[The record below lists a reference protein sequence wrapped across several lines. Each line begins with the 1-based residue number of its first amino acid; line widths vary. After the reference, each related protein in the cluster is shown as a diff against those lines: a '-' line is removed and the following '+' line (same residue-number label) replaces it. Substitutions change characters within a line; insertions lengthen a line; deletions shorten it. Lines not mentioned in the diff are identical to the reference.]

1 MKNGLECCCVVPENR
16 EQKLGWN
23 AQPPSKNSPVLNISK
38 ETTSYV
44 VVMLYVKMCVYIL
57 DKVNWIES
65 RMMPTKMTLL
75 QGSGN
80 EREIRGAFPNSL
92 RVLPTFL
99 EDVLLLSLDPSKIP
113 ICNVFFPEPKMI
125 SILYLPYNR
134 AFLATFLPGLRPQS
148 LRIPLNGGS
157 ADWPRI
163 DAPFPV
169 NKKGY
174 WNLMTCHLSP
184 LLLPLLYWLLSCA
197 SLLMKLSLCLQ
208 TILDFWHITLSD
220 A

>member
-1 MKNGLECCCVVPENR
+1 MKCPTTIK
-16 EQKLGWN
+16 KLSGIEYK
-23 AQPPSKNSPVLNISK
+23 QRNILRSDALC
-38 ETTSYV
+38 EDV
-44 VVMLYVKMCVYIL
+44 CVYIL
-57 DKVNWIES
+57 DKVNWVES

-125 SILYLPYNR
+125 SILCLPYNW
-134 AFLATFLPGLRPQS
+134 ACLATFLPGLRCQS

-157 ADWPRI
+157 AD
-163 DAPFPV
+163 
-169 NKKGY
+169 
-174 WNLMTCHLSP
+174 
-184 LLLPLLYWLLSCA
+184 
-197 SLLMKLSLCLQ
+197 
-208 TILDFWHITLSD
+208 
-220 A
+220 